1 MIDKILK
8 ELWDAKDNIAKEHG
22 YDLDNLVA
30 YLQFK
35 SKSRSSVFFERTQNK
50 EAEQGAPAKEQK
62 RGQV

>member
-50 EAEQGAPAKEQK
+50 EAEQGAPVDALPH
-62 RGQV
+62 GG